1 MYHAESAVARV
12 LLVKASG
19 VNFDGSVVP
28 PLGLLYLAAVL
39 RSRGGHDV
47 RILDLRLHR
56 DWRRALRGLLDEFDP
71 HVLGVSAISMEYRN
85 GREVIRVAR
94 ERRTDQPILVGGP
107 HATALPGRTLRET
120 GADAVVVGEGE
131 EVVIPLVEALS
142 SGSRPSPLDGVLT
155 RDDGERPPTPA
166 PRPDLDALPL
176 PAWDLVDLA
185 PYHRRQSMSA
195 IGPYRYAV
203 ISTSRG
209 CPYDCSYCHDVHGKR
224 LRTRSAESVAEEL
237 EALCRILGRGFV
249 EVLDDSFNV
258 KRDHARRVLE
268 LFARTDGRL
277 RPVFGNGLRADRLD
291 DDLLDLFRRCRCPEI
306 SLAIES
312 ASPRIQAEF
321 GKNLDLD
328 AARQAVRGAAR
339 RGLYSVGFF
348 MLGFPGETRDEMEQT
363 IRFALDE
370 PVAQALFNFVLPLPG
385 TRLAPLA
392 PWREEVHD
400 PWTHESF
407 YQTTTNLSALSD
419 RELQRMY
426 RQAYRSFYTRP
437 DKVAGLLRRHPFKWK
452 LVRRA
457 LMVLR
462 LVWPRRHRAR
472 LDRDPELQPG

>member
-1 MYHAESAVARV
+1 MARV
-12 LLVKASG
+12 LLVKASN

-39 RSRGGHDV
+39 RSRGEHDV
-47 RILDLRLHR
+47 RILDLRLFC

-71 HVLGVSAISMEYRN
+71 HVVGFSAISMEYRN
-85 GREVIRVAR
+85 CREAIRVAR
-94 ERRTDQPILVGGP
+94 ERRPDQPVLVGGP
-107 HATALPGRTLRET
+107 HASALPERTLRET
-120 GADAVVVGEGE
+120 AADAVVVGEGE
-131 EVVIPLVEALS
+131 EVVAPLVEALS
-142 SGSRPSPLDGVLT
+142 SGSRPSPLDGVVT
-155 RDDGERPPTPA
+155 RDDCGRTPTPA

-195 IGPYRYAV
+195 VGPYRYAV

-209 CPYDCSYCHDVHGKR
+209 CPFDCAYCHDLHGKR
-224 LRTRSAESVAEEL
+224 LRTRSVEAVAEEL
-237 EALCRILGRGFV
+237 DAIQRLLGRGFV

-291 DDLLDLFRRCRCPEI
+291 DDLLDLFRRCRCPEVSI
-306 SLAIES
+306 AIES
-312 ASPRIQAEF
+312 ASPRIQEAF

-328 AARQAVRGAAR
+328 AARRAVRGAAR

-348 MLGFPGETRDEMEQT
+348 MLGFPGETREEMQQT

-370 PVAQALFNFVLPLPG
+370 PITQALFNFVQPLPG

-392 PWREEVHD
+392 SPVWQKDD
-400 PWTHESF
+400 PWTRESF
-407 YQTTTNLSALSD
+407 YRSTINLSAVSD
-419 RELQRMY
+419 RELQRTY
-426 RQAYRSFYTRP
+426 RRAYRSFYTRP
-437 DKVAGLLRRHPFKWK
+437 GKVAGILARHPFKAR

-457 LMVLR
+457 LMVVR
-462 LVWPRRHRAR
+462 LAVPRR
-472 LDRDPELQPG
+472 LPPGSDRDPGLQPV